1 MVAVVQL
8 VEHQVVILAVA
19 GSSPVSHPR
28 YNTASPAIMRVGRCS
43 FHGPCNRYA
52 GQLDASIPVM
62 KFDSPPVSR
71 LSRRDR

>member
-28 YNTASPAIMRVGRCS
+28 RWEGLLALPPFAFQSQYQCPMGMAPVAASESP
-43 FHGPCNRYA
+43 HNRSA
-52 GQLDASIPVM
+52 
-62 KFDSPPVSR
+62 
-71 LSRRDR
+71 LSGSMA